1 MKILIT
7 GGLGYIGSHI
17 SHILKD
23 KAIIIDNQCNSNLDY
38 KKYLPNAIVYIKD
51 LNLKSLRMIF
61 SKHDIKSVIHLAS
74 LKAVNESVKNPL
86 DYYENNIISSM
97 DLLKAM
103 GEFDINNLI
112 FSSSATVYGNN
123 YQSPLSEDLQ
133 LISNNPY
140 GSTKIIIEQLISDYV
155 KSKKKFKAIS
165 LRYFNPIGANVEANL
180 FDKPLGKPQNLIPV
194 ITKSILQKK
203 TLNIFGNDYKT
214 KDGTCVRDFIHILD
228 LASAHLLA
236 LKKVRSIKG
245 HVSINLGLGKGISV
259 LGIIKKFEEVNN
271 VKIKYKFTKRRAGDV
286 PMSYAKNKKAINVLG
301 WKPKYDYKDMVKN
314 AWIAAN
320 INN

>member
-17 SHILKD
+17 AHILKD
-23 KAIIIDNQCNSNLDY
+23 KAIIIDNQCNSNLNY
-38 KKYLPNAIVYIKD
+38 KKFLPKAIVYIKD

-61 SKHDIKSVIHLAS
+61 SKHDIKSIIHLAS
-74 LKAVNESVKNPL
+74 LKAVNKSVENPL
-86 DYYENNIISSM
+86 DYYENNIISSL

-103 GEFDINNLI
+103 EEFNKNNLI
-112 FSSSATVYGNN
+112 FSSSATVYGNS

-133 LISNNPY
+133 LISSNPY
-140 GSTKIIIEQLISDYV
+140 GSTKIIIEQLISDYA

-165 LRYFNPIGANVEANL
+165 LRYFNPIGANVKANL
-180 FDKPLGKPQNLIPV
+180 FDKPLGKPQNLMPV
-194 ITKSILQKK
+194 ITESILQNKI
-203 TLNIFGNDYKT
+203 LNVFGNDYET
-214 KDGTCVRDFIHILD
+214 KDGTCVRDFIHIND

-236 LKKVRSIKG
+236 LKKVKNIKG
-245 HVSINLGLGKGISV
+245 HISINLGLGKGISV
-259 LGIIKKFEEVNN
+259 LGIIKEFERVNN
-271 VKIKYKFTKRRAGDV
+271 VKINFKYTKRREGDV
-286 PMSYAKNKKAINVLG
+286 PVSYAKNNKAIRILG

-320 INN
+320 INH